1 MTTKPYTEKQLF
13 DSLISQS
20 AYGIWI
26 ALGKVQNPMT
36 NEMSVDL
43 IQASAQIDALDMM
56 NNRMHASLTDKE
68 KEYFKKLLSELKLNY
83 VEVEKAE
90 EVNTVDKEKQLF
102 DSLIKQSEYG
112 VLIALGKVQNPMT
125 NEMSV
130 DLMQASIQIDM
141 LNMMNSRMHA
151 SLAEEEKEN
160 LEKLLSKLNEDYKA
174 VEKTEDAKPAEEIS
188 TDSEAS
194 DDSSSKE

>member
-141 LNMMNSRMHA
+141 LNMMNSRMHEI
-151 SLAEEEKEN
+151 LAEEEKEN

>member
-141 LNMMNSRMHA
+141 LNMMNSRMHD
-151 SLAEEEKEN
+151 SLAEQEKED

-174 VEKTEDAKPAEEIS
+174 VEKAEDAKPIEE
-188 TDSEAS
+188 T
-194 DDSSSKE
+194 SSKSTEETKKESEK

>member
-56 NNRMHASLTDKE
+56 NNRMHASLSDKE

-125 NEMSV
+125 NQMSV

-151 SLAEEEKEN
+151 NLNDKEKED
-160 LEKLLSKLNEDYKA
+160 LKKLLSEFNKDYKA
-174 VEKTEDAKPAEEIS
+174 VEKAEDAKPKEE
-188 TDSEAS
+188 SE
-194 DDSSSKE
+194 K

>member
-1 MTTKPYTEKQLF
+1 M
-13 DSLISQS
+13 
-20 AYGIWI
+20 
-26 ALGKVQNPMT
+26 
-36 NEMSVDL
+36 
-43 IQASAQIDALDMM
+43 QASAQIDALDMM
-56 NNRMHASLTDKE
+56 NNRMHTSLTDKE

-141 LNMMNSRMHA
+141 LNMMNSRMHD
-151 SLAEEEKEN
+151 SLAEQEKED

-174 VEKTEDAKPAEEIS
+174 VEKAEDAKPIEE
-188 TDSEAS
+188 T
-194 DDSSSKE
+194 SSKSTEETKKESEK